1 MGPVIFSYILSLR
14 QPSGTWGYV
23 PNRTESRKKQ
33 RGSGEEGAEK
43 WRRKGCTSRPTGLQ
57 QAWQPCLGSS
67 RTHTPWETPRR
78 LGTETFSNS
87 LAVQKS
93 LSASQACLCHNLGAF
108 CSEQPVLGLHFKA
121 STEGSNSRLL
131 WLSLPWDDPCR
142 IPRLSGARDYFWA
155 QDPCPC
161 LVFKEY
167 TGNQPRLHPA
177 PPLGR
182 HRSPFFPCLLWQIA
196 ENVSSGMSQEDP
208 PSTTA
213 VWRLKRASGHWFVF
227 DSSL

>member
-33 RGSGEEGAEK
+33 RASGEEGAEK
-43 WRRKGCTSRPTGLQ
+43 WRRKGCTSRQTGLQ

-93 LSASQACLCHNLGAF
+93 LSASQACLCHYLGAF

-131 WLSLPWDDPCR
+131 WLSLPWDDPAEFQGSLGQGTISGPR
-142 IPRLSGARDYFWA
+142 IRVHVWSLRNTQGTSQGFI
-155 QDPCPC
+155 
-161 LVFKEY
+161 
-167 TGNQPRLHPA
+167 LHHPWD
-177 PPLGR
+177 GT
-182 HRSPFFPCLLWQIA
+182 
-196 ENVSSGMSQEDP
+196 DP
-208 PSTTA
+208 PSSH
-213 VWRLKRASGHWFVF
+213 VYCGK
-227 DSSL
+227 